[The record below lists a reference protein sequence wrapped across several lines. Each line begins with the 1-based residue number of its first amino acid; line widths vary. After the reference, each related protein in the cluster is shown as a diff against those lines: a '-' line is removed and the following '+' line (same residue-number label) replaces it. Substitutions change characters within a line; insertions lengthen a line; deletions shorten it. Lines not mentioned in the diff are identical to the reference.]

1 MPGIRVRKGVKQALV
16 VGVMCVGWD
25 VWCWECSAPGRRGIG
40 CLAAK
45 SDVGVNASRRSGKAL
60 GSRGLHLFIRILS
73 DFQFQWRFSREDMHS
88 RQMRKSKGKLSAR
101 DKRQA
106 EENEKNLED
115 QFSKAGDVGNCVL
128 SQQQEDG
135 ASEEMKV
142 QEVTGKQLRSDSWCH
157 VENGPAGPA
166 GHCGAPE
173 GGCAGHSGPGD
184 DAREGGAEEVAAEP
198 ETAEDN

>member
-1 MPGIRVRKGVKQALV
+1 
-16 VGVMCVGWD
+16 
-25 VWCWECSAPGRRGIG
+25 
-40 CLAAK
+40 
-45 SDVGVNASRRSGKAL
+45 
-60 GSRGLHLFIRILS
+60 
-73 DFQFQWRFSREDMHS
+73 MHS

-128 SQQQEDG
+128 SQQQEEG

-142 QEVTGKQLRSDSWCH
+142 QEVTGKQLCSDSRCC
-157 VENGPAGPA
+157 VENGPA

-173 GGCAGHSGPGD
+173 GGCEGHSGPGD